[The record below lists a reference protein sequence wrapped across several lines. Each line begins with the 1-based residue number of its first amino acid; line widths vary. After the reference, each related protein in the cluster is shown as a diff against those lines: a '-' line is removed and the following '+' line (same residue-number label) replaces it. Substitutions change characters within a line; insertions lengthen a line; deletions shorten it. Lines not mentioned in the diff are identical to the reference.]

1 MKKMKKLVAL
11 LLIILVILPG
21 CTSKAEKELQRAR
34 ETANTLRKAAQ
45 EAKDDYER
53 LIQDFEDYN
62 RQVDRIQNAD

>member
-34 ETANTLRKAAQ
+34 ETANTLRKAVQ